1 MINPLVNRR
10 TLLGGLL
17 GVTALG
23 LTGCAGDD
31 AAAASLSAS
40 DPLPTTVDPAT
51 ALVISIHTTQVAL
64 QASGEIGKLP
74 FTVKDWPNI
83 AAGPDVITAFRAH
96 SVDLANN
103 AGIPPIQAA
112 AIGVDA
118 KIVAV
123 QTVQKPQYTYVTAP
137 GNPVAGLTDLRG
149 KKIGFSQGQAQGV
162 VVLRTLKEQGLT
174 PKDVQLIA
182 LPSTKFLVALQSGQ
196 IDVAP
201 LAEPSITKYLLE
213 YGKDGA
219 IQFPM
224 TAVDY
229 LGVLWAPGEVL
240 ADAGKVAAIRSFIPF
255 WAKDQ
260 VWRWENKE
268 KWLDAY
274 YVKDQ
279 QVSPADAE
287 RIGTTLQKPFFP
299 RSWDKAVAWEKE
311 SADLLVEGGFI
322 KPIDPEKLFDRRF
335 QSLAADAVPAEYQE

>member
-1 MINPLVNRR
+1 MTSPILNRR

-31 AAAASLSAS
+31 AASASLSAA

-51 ALVISIHTTQVAL
+51 QLIISIHTSQVGL
-64 QASGEIGKLP
+64 TASGEIAKLP
-74 FTVKDWPNI
+74 FKVKDWPNI
-83 AAGPDVITAFRAH
+83 SAGPDVIQGFRAKAI
-96 SVDLANN
+96 DLANN

-112 AIGVDA
+112 AINVDA

-123 QTVQKPQYTYVTAP
+123 QTVHKPQYTFVTSP
-137 GNPVAGLTDLRG
+137 GNPVKGITDLRG
-149 KKIGFSQGQAQGV
+149 KKIAFSQGQAQGL
-162 VVLRTLKEQGLT
+162 VVLRTLKEQGLS

-182 LPSTKFLVALQSGQ
+182 LPSTKFLVALQSKQ
-196 IDVAP
+196 VDIAP
-201 LAEPSITKYLLE
+201 LYEPAITKYLAE

-219 IQFPM
+219 TQFPM

-229 LGVLWAPGEVL
+229 LSVLWAPSEVL
-240 ADAGKVAAIRSFIPF
+240 ADSAKVAAIRSFIPF

-260 VWRWENKE
+260 IWRWENPD

-279 QVSPADAE
+279 QVSAADAK
-287 RIGTTLQKPFFP
+287 RIGTTLQQPYFP
-299 RSWDKAVAWEKE
+299 KSWDKALAWEKE

-322 KPIDPEKLFDRRF
+322 KKIDPEKLFDRRF
-335 QSLAADAVPAEYQE
+335 EGIASAAVPAKYQE